1 MSSHYLFP
9 PLLVPGDH
17 SLPPLSM
24 KFSSGCFTEMESYY
38 MGFPGG
44 ASGKGP
50 TCQCRR
56 CKQGGFDPRVGRSS
70 GEGNGNL
77 LLYSYLENPMDRG
90 VWWATVYRV
99 AKSWTWLKRLNMHA
113 RVWFKPP
120 FLIPIFFSL
129 KLLSHSIK
137 LYHLSVPSH

>member
-99 AKSWTWLKRLNMHA
+99 AKSWT
-113 RVWFKPP
+113 
-120 FLIPIFFSL
+120 
-129 KLLSHSIK
+129 
-137 LYHLSVPSH
+137 